1 MQNDK
6 IIIKNASIHNLKDV
20 NAEIPYNSI
29 TVITGVSG
37 SGKSSLAFDT
47 LYAEG
52 QRRFVESLS
61 SYARQF
67 LERMARPDVEKISGM
82 LPAVAINQKTPPK
95 NNRSTVGTAT
105 EIYDYIRLLYG
116 RIGETH
122 CGKCGR
128 TIHAD
133 TPQSIVKEVVT
144 DFSGDKVYVLFPI
157 DVEKPLRSEID
168 SAAAMGFN
176 RIYNSNTD
184 ELLDFVEEDIPLGYN
199 SEDLF
204 ILADRLIIHPGDE
217 DSHSRLFEAVESALN
232 SGKGHAAV
240 KDLDKNLL
248 RRFSTAFECADCGIS
263 YLPPEPRLFSFNN
276 PYGACPECQGYG
288 QSIGIDEN
296 LVIPDKTKT
305 LSSCPVAPWKS
316 QSNKV
321 FFQKMVYACS
331 QHGISLAT
339 PYQDLSDEAKHF
351 IWYGSGDGQ
360 YSGIYGFFSFLEK
373 HSYKIIN
380 RIILSKYRGY
390 TKCKSCG
397 GARLAPSGRQVFVG
411 GKTIPEIVQ
420 YPMNKLY
427 EFFDEIQLDKYQFQV
442 VKQVCEELMRRI
454 KLLIDIGLNYL
465 TLDRLMHT
473 LSGGEA
479 QRISLASAIGSALS
493 STMYVLDEPSIGLHP
508 RDTVRLLN
516 VLDRLKKNGN
526 TVVVVEHDP
535 DIIKHADYIIDMGPR
550 AGELGGKVCF
560 AGKYSDLLKAD
571 TLTADYLSGRKT
583 LSTGF
588 EHLTGKKFLTMTK
601 PRMNNLRMDEVKIP
615 LNTFCCI
622 TGVSGSGKSTLIC
635 DQLFNKL
642 YKALK
647 VLNLRGEPFEGISG
661 YESLDNAELV
671 DQTPLTRS
679 TRSTPITY
687 TEAFDAIR
695 ELFASTQQAKQM
707 GYKASHFSFNMPA
720 GRCEVCEG
728 EGVINVD
735 MQFLPD
741 VQLVCE
747 ACGGTRYKKEVREIL
762 YRGKSIVDVLEMTV
776 DTAIEFFAGETSV
789 VRKLRP
795 LQAIGLGY
803 LHLGQSVSTLSGGE
817 TQRVKLSMYLDK
829 AEPNGRTLFIFDEPT
844 TGLHPDDIDKLL
856 KALRGLVAAGHS
868 VIVIEHNLSVIA
880 NADWVIDLGPEGGF
894 GGGLIVAEGTPYH
907 ISECTNSYTGQA
919 LKEYFKN

>member
-1 MQNDK
+1 MKSDK
-6 IIIKNASIHNLKDV
+6 IIIRNACIHNLKHVDV
-20 NAEIPYNSI
+20 EIPHHAI
-29 TVITGVSG
+29 TIITGVSG

-47 LYAEG
+47 LYSEG

-67 LERMARPDVEKISGM
+67 LERMSRPDIDYISGM

-122 CGKCGR
+122 CEKCGKIVR
-128 TIHAD
+128 AD
-133 TPQSIVKEVVT
+133 NPQSIVKNLIADYAGE
-144 DFSGDKVYVLFPI
+144 KICVLFPI
-157 DVEKPLRSEID
+157 SQQKPLEEELNV
-168 SAAAMGFN
+168 AAGLGYN
-176 RIYNSNTD
+176 RIFNLESD
-184 ELLDFVEEDIPLGYN
+184 QIIDFVEDELPAKIK
-199 SEDLF
+199 SENVF
-204 ILADRLIIHPGDE
+204 VLADRMIIHAEDE
-217 DSHSRLFEAVESALN
+217 DSHSRLFEAVESALRAGN
-232 SGKGHAAV
+232 GHLAV
-240 KDLDKNLL
+240 KLIDKNIL
-248 RRFSTAFECADCGIS
+248 RKFSTAFECADCGIT
-263 YLPPEPRLFSFNN
+263 YLAPEPKLFSFNN

-288 QSIGIDEN
+288 QSVGIDEN

-305 LSSCPVAPWKS
+305 LSSCPISPWKS
-316 QSNKV
+316 QSNKI

-331 QHGISLAT
+331 QHGISLST
-339 PYQDLSDEAKHF
+339 PYESLSGEAKRF
-351 IWYGSGDGQ
+351 VWYGSGDGN
-360 YSGIYGFFSFLEK
+360 YSGIYGYFAFLEK

-380 RIILSKYRGY
+380 RIMLSKYRGY

-397 GARLAPSGRQVFVG
+397 GARLSESGRQVFVG

-427 EFFDEIQLDKYQFQV
+427 EFFDEIKLDKYQYQI

-479 QRISLASAIGSALS
+479 QRISLASAIGSALT
-493 STMYVLDEPSIGLHP
+493 STLYVLDEPSIGLHP
-508 RDTVRLLN
+508 RDTSRLLN

-535 DIIKHADYIIDMGPR
+535 DIIKHADYVIDMGPR
-550 AGELGGKVCF
+550 AGEFGGKVCF
-560 AGKYSDLLKAD
+560 AGTYPELLKSH
-571 TLTADYLSGRKT
+571 TLTAEYLSGRKT
-583 LSTGF
+583 ISTEY
-588 EHLTGKKFLTMTK
+588 EHLMHKSFITITK

-615 LNTFCCI
+615 LNTFCCV

-635 DQLFNKL
+635 DWFFNRL

-647 VLNLRGEPFEGISG
+647 VFNANEQVFDGISG
-661 YESLDNAELV
+661 YESLDNVELV

-679 TRSTPITY
+679 SRSTPITY
-687 TEAFDAIR
+687 TDTFDVIR
-695 ELFASTQQAKQM
+695 DLFASTQQAKQM
-707 GYKASHFSFNMPA
+707 GFKSSHFSFNMPQ
-720 GRCEVCEG
+720 GRCEACEG
-728 EGVINVD
+728 EGVINVN

-741 VQLVCE
+741 VQLLCE
-747 ACGGTRYKKEVREIL
+747 VCGGTRYKKEIRDVL
-762 YRGKSIVDVLEMTV
+762 YNGKSIVDVLEMTIDMAV
-776 DTAIEFFAGETSV
+776 EFFKDEPSV
-789 VRKLRP
+789 VKKLKP
-795 LQAIGLGY
+795 LQLIGLGY
-803 LHLGQSVSTLSGGE
+803 LHLGQAVSTLSGGE
-817 TQRVKLSMYLDK
+817 TQRIKLSMYLDK
-829 AEPNGRTLFIFDEPT
+829 AEMGGRTLFIFDEPT

-856 KALRGLVAAGHS
+856 KALRRLVACGHS

-880 NADWVIDLGPEGGF
+880 NADWVIDLGPEAGF

-907 ISECTNSYTGQA
+907 VSECQRSYTGQA
-919 LKEYFKN
+919 LRDYFDN